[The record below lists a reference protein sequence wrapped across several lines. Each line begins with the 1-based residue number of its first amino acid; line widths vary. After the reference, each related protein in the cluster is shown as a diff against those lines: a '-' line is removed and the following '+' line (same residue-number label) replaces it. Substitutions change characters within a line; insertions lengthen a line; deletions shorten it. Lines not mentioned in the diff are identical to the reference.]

1 MVLRNWKSFRPCSLP
16 DAIRAC
22 KDFALEKKRLTVPR
36 ICTLL
41 AINEDTFYK
50 WASTGRMPAMLIPQF
65 ELVCGCHFVSDFL
78 AANAGRIVLPMPKGR
93 KATDAELLA
102 VNESCSSAMSSLAKF
117 YADPT
122 TVDTAELLHQLQ
134 QHLEQVA
141 FHHGN
146 VTRFHQPDLAFGEV
160 DA

>member
-1 MVLRNWKSFRPCSLP
+1 MVLRNWKSYRPSSLP

-22 KDFALEKKRLTVPR
+22 KDYALEKKRLTVPR

-41 AINEDTFYK
+41 AVNEDTFYK
-50 WASTGRMPAMLIPQF
+50 WASTGRMPAIVVPQF
-65 ELVCGCHFVSDFL
+65 ELVCDCHFVSDFL
-78 AANAGRIVLPMPKGR
+78 AVNAGRIVLPMPKGR

-102 VNESCSSAMSSLAKF
+102 VNESCSAAMSNLAKF
-117 YADPT
+117 YADAS
-122 TVDTAELLHQLQ
+122 TVDTAELLAQLQ
-134 QHLEQVA
+134 GHLEQVA

-146 VTRFHQPDLAFGEV
+146 VTRFHQPELGF